1 MSLRCTG
8 LDVVRGGRC
17 VVAGVDLDL
26 PRGQLHVIVG
36 PNGAGKSSLLAA
48 LAGEL
53 APSAGRVLLDGRPLA
68 EWPPRAL
75 AQNRALL
82 GQRPELPFAMATW
95 QLVSLGRLPHG
106 ATPAED
112 DAVVQACLERF
123 GLTSFADRDARA
135 LSGGE
140 VQRVNLARVVAQLTC
155 VGPTA
160 DAADAVNAADTEAVD
175 TAEKPGNKAFQTAGW
190 LLLDEPTAALDLG
203 RADQTLQLL
212 RSLCTDALGVVAVV
226 HDLGLA
232 LRHADTVTLLHDG
245 RCVASGSPTET
256 LQPALV
262 EAVWGVAVDALR
274 DATGAIVALVPKTNA
289 ALAAAGR

>member
-8 LDVVRGGRC
+8 LDVVRGGRR
-17 VVAGVDLDL
+17 VVAGVALDL

-48 LAGEL
+48 LTGEL
-53 APSAGRVLLDGRPLA
+53 APSAGGVVIAGRPLA
-68 EWPPRAL
+68 DWQPRPL
-75 AQNRALL
+75 AQTRALL
-82 GQRPELPFAMATW
+82 GQRPELPFAMAAW

-106 ATPAED
+106 ATPEED
-112 DAVVQACLERF
+112 DAVVQHCLERF
-123 GLTSFADRDARA
+123 GLLDLADRDARA

-140 VQRVNLARVVAQLTC
+140 VQRVNLARVVAQLTRTST
-155 VGPTA
+155 TA
-160 DAADAVNAADTEAVD
+160 PAADAEAAEH
-175 TAEKPGNKAFQTAGW
+175 AEKPGDTAFKTTGW

-212 RSLCTDALGVVAVV
+212 RSLCSADLGVVAVV

-245 RCVASGSPTET
+245 RCVASGPPTET

-289 ALAAAGR
+289 ALAAAGRGL